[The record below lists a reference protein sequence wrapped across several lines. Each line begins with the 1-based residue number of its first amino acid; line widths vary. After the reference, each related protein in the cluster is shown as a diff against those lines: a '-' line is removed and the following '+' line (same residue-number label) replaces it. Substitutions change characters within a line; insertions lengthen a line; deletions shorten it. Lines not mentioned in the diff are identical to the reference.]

1 MQQLLMPRQFTHQPM
16 LHWDPPSTSRQEV
29 SASGHAVIRFGSAD
43 GEAAAGRIG
52 LKNFAPV
59 SSISIGRGCAGA

>member
-29 SASGHAVIRFGSAD
+29 SASG
-43 GEAAAGRIG
+43 EATNAASE
-52 LKNFAPV
+52 L
-59 SSISIGRGCAGA
+59 SSLSP